1 MTPSL
6 GVICLYSTETTS
18 LSFDYEEENS
28 SFLSDSFVVG
38 FQFVIHLVHPC
49 GGDLC

>member
-6 GVICLYSTETTS
+6 GVICLYSTETTT

-38 FQFVIHLVHPC
+38 F
-49 GGDLC
+49 